1 MSHDCFYRRPL
12 MVMLILGLFVAAS
25 ERVVAQDTKPKE
37 APKAEDP
44 YAIPKDATSKQL
56 FEFIQKALST
66 RPEGSTRDEMIK
78 NYMVAQRAVSKAAS
92 MILEDKDAK
101 EEAEMAIE
109 VKVRALQMLE
119 RMAGED
125 TSAEKAE
132 LVKLYKD
139 DKRPGV
145 GAIVKQLEMRAK
157 LDKMFAGGPDDTP
170 KAVAALLKVI
180 DESDPKD
187 MGSAQLFMEYAQ
199 AVEQSE
205 QYEQAAKVY
214 TKLQDRWSKSENPQL
229 KMTAERFGGIIR
241 RLGLFGKT
249 VELDGKLLDGSDV
262 DWSKYRGK
270 IVLVDFWA
278 TWCGPCIGELPNVLD
293 NYKKHHDKGFDV
305 LGISLDGNREGS
317 KAKVA
322 AFMTDRELPW
332 KTLYSADPAATGWKH
347 PMATRYGISGIPF
360 AMLVDREG
368 KVVSFNAR
376 GPQLGELLEK
386 YLGSDKP
393 DDAKKKS

>member
-1 MSHDCFYRRPL
+1 
-12 MVMLILGLFVAAS
+12 MLLLALGLFAVSLQTA
-25 ERVVAQDTKPKE
+25 VAQDAKPKE
-37 APKAEDP
+37 EPKTVDP

-56 FEFIQKALST
+56 SEFIAKVLST
-66 RPEGSTRDEMIK
+66 RPQGDTRDEMIK

-101 EEAEMAIE
+101 EEAAMAIE
-109 VKVRALQMLE
+109 VKLRALQMLE
-119 RMAGED
+119 RMADED
-125 TSAEKAE
+125 TSAEKAK

-145 GAIVKQLEMRAK
+145 GEFIKHLEMRSQ
-157 LDKMFAGGPDDTP
+157 LDKLFAGGDEDTP

-180 DESDPKD
+180 DEADLKD
-187 MGSAQLFMEYAQ
+187 MRSAQLFMEYAQ
-199 AVEQSE
+199 AIEQRE
-205 QYEQAAKVY
+205 QYAQAAKIY
-214 TKLQDRWSKSENPQL
+214 AKLNDRWSKADNPQL
-229 KMTAERFGGIIR
+229 KMMAQRFDGIIR
-241 RLGLFGKT
+241 RLSLFGKT

-270 IVLVDFWA
+270 FVLVDFWA
-278 TWCGPCIGELPNVLD
+278 TWCGPCIAELPNVLD
-293 NYKKHHDKGFDV
+293 NYKKYHEKGFDV

-317 KAKVA
+317 KAKVK
-322 AFMTDRELPW
+322 AFMKNRELPW
-332 KTLYSADPAATGWKH
+332 KSLYSADPAATGWKH

-376 GPQLGELLEK
+376 GPRLGELLEK

-393 DDAKKKS
+393 DSGKKQG

>member
-1 MSHDCFYRRPL
+1 
-12 MVMLILGLFVAAS
+12 
-25 ERVVAQDTKPKE
+25 
-37 APKAEDP
+37 
-44 YAIPKDATSKQL
+44 
-56 FEFIQKALST
+56 
-66 RPEGSTRDEMIK
+66 MIK

-205 QYEQAAKVY
+205 QYEQAVKVY
-214 TKLQDRWSKSENPQL
+214 TKLQNRWSKSENPQL

-293 NYKKHHDKGFDV
+293 NYKKYHDKGFDV